1 MKLQAINNGSVFLK
15 AILDELKLLI
25 DTEIVSPVPHE
36 LDGLARVNKHL
47 VAIAVKAE
55 ITPQQ
60 VTGIANRL
68 SPYLEKEHAMVIAN
82 YITPEA
88 KELLKEKQLN
98 YLDKAGNIYLKLP
111 DLLIQLE
118 GNKTNSLAPEYRSR
132 AFSKSGGAVVFQ
144 FLMDPSLV
152 NAPQRLIAQYAGV
165 SLGTIPRVF
174 EGLHKDGFLV
184 KLDQTKWQLV
194 DYEKLINKWVEVL
207 NDKIL
212 PAHYL
217 QQYQPGSKP
226 LGQFM
231 DEHQI
236 GGETQWGG
244 EPAAALMTRYL
255 RPEKFTLFTANDQ
268 ELIQKYKLIPST
280 QGEIAVYKKF
290 WNHSEAE
297 KEHVHPVLVYAQLMG
312 TRDSRN
318 IETAEILFNE
328 HIRPKL

>member
-1 MKLQAINNGSVFLK
+1 MEPKHNGSEFLK
-15 AILDELKLLI
+15 AILEKLDMLI
-25 DTEIVSPVPHE
+25 QTEIVNPVPNG
-36 LDGLARVNKHL
+36 LDGLAKVNNHL
-47 VAIAVKAE
+47 LAITFKAE

-68 SPYLEKEHAMVIAN
+68 SSYLEKENAMVIAN

-88 KELLKEKQLN
+88 KALLKEKQLN
-98 YLDKAGNIYLKLP
+98 YLDKAGNIFLKLP
-111 DLLIQLE
+111 NLLVQLE
-118 GNKTNSLAPEYRSR
+118 GNKNESLATEYRSR

-144 FLMDPSLV
+144 FLMDPALV
-152 NAPQRLIAQYAGV
+152 NAPQRLIAEYAGV

-174 EGLHKDGFLV
+174 EGLQKEGFLV

-194 DYEKLINKWVEVL
+194 EYEKLMNKWVEVL

-212 PAHYL
+212 PAHYI
-217 QQYQPGSKP
+217 QQYQPASASVQ
-226 LGQFM
+226 QFLAN
-231 DEHQI
+231 HRV

-244 EPAAALMTRYL
+244 EPAGALMTGYL
-255 RPEKFTLFTANDQ
+255 IPEKFTLFTSEYK

-290 WNHSEAE
+290 WNHSDCEN
-297 KEHVHPVLVYAQLMG
+297 EHVHPVLVYAQLMA